1 MVKAQRAAVVV
12 AVFRRPALWCTAIL
26 QVLRLARP
34 GWWRR
39 WPPFPT
45 PDPAYWQFRMETAYG
60 TGSAFPEPGDVVE
73 YLRWCRGMKKL
84 LRERYR
90 D

>member
-1 MVKAQRAAVVV
+1 
-12 AVFRRPALWCTAIL
+12 
-26 QVLRLARP
+26 
-34 GWWRR
+34 
-39 WPPFPT
+39 
-45 PDPAYWQFRMETAYG
+45 METAYG